1 MAKLAMTENRT
12 RIPTAPPTRHAF
24 VLGRM
29 EATHCVGANPNNLIR
44 PVTSLRSLRSGRT
57 LGSDKR
63 GQDSGLAVPRGR
75 ELTEALT
82 GGFECLDRLAKREPY
97 N

>member
-1 MAKLAMTENRT
+1 
-12 RIPTAPPTRHAF
+12 
-24 VLGRM
+24 M

-44 PVTSLRSLRSGRT
+44 PATSLRLLRSGRT

-63 GQDSGLAVPRGR
+63 GQKSGLAVPSQR